1 LVAIF
6 AGRIPVDAAV
16 IYKWTD
22 ADGVIHFSDQPVP
35 GAEKI
40 QTSSG
45 ASGPSGAA
53 PAASSTAPSSTDK
66 PKPPALNFREF
77 SIVSPA
83 NQETI
88 TGNQPINVNLAL
100 EPQLN
105 SNQSLTWTLDGG
117 ALSDQANATSFT
129 LEDVPRGTHTIIA
142 TVEDQSGQSK
152 SSEPVTFYV
161 MRTNLLSPQ
170 RKAAP

>member
-1 LVAIF
+1 M
-6 AGRIPVDAAV
+6 DAAV

-22 ADGVIHFSDQPVP
+22 PDGVIHFSDQAVP

-40 QTSSG
+40 LTSSG
-45 ASGPSGAA
+45 SSARNGAA
-53 PAASSTAPSSTDK
+53 PAASNTASTAQ
-66 PKPPALNFREF
+66 PKPAALSFTQF

-100 EPQLN
+100 EPPLK
-105 SNQSLTWTLDGG
+105 STQSLTWTLDGS
-117 ALSDQANATSFT
+117 ALSNQANATSFT

-142 TVEDQSGQSK
+142 TVENQTGESK
-152 SSEPVTFYV
+152 STEPVTFYV

>member
-1 LVAIF
+1 M
-6 AGRIPVDAAV
+6 DAAV

-22 ADGVIHFSDQPVP
+22 ADGVVHFSDQAVP

-40 QTSSG
+40 LTSSG
-45 ASGPSGAA
+45 SSARSGAA
-53 PAASSTAPSSTDK
+53 PAASNTAATAQPK
-66 PKPPALNFREF
+66 PKPAALNFTQF

-100 EPQLN
+100 EPQLK
-105 SNQSLTWTLDGG
+105 SNQSLTWTLDGS
-117 ALSDQANATSFT
+117 ALSNQANATSFT

-142 TVEDQSGQSK
+142 TVEDQSGESK
-152 SSEPVTFYV
+152 STEPVTFYV

>member
-1 LVAIF
+1 LVAIV
-6 AGRIPVDAAV
+6 ASRIPVDAAV

-22 ADGVIHFSDQPVP
+22 ADGVIHFSDQAVP

-40 QTSSG
+40 LTSSG
-45 ASGPSGAA
+45 SSGRSGAT
-53 PAASSTAPSSTDK
+53 PAASNAAATAQ
-66 PKPPALNFREF
+66 PKPAALSFTQF

-100 EPQLN
+100 EPQLK
-105 SNQSLTWTLDGG
+105 SSQSLSWTLDGS
-117 ALSDQANATSFT
+117 ALSNQANATSFT

-142 TVEDQSGQSK
+142 TVEDQSGESK
-152 SSEPVTFYV
+152 STEPVTFYV